1 MQHRQSSR
9 AGFTLIELL
18 VSIVAATLV
27 MAAAVTLLLMGI
39 RLGAFGGGAAQ
50 RQSSVRTIQT
60 LLSEKEILEVRAE
73 DSLWEI
79 IASDGENEY
88 TLLSFD
94 GSNICTAG
102 SPLLSDVEEATLA
115 VTDGTTRKLLTLT
128 VKKDGITYTLSAA
141 FGSVT
146 PQGGAAVA
154 DSKRIESTAGQEEKT
169 LAVLGAGQE
178 GRREFLQ
185 LLFSQMESTGQII
198 GGDGT
203 YGYYTEW
210 YIGTYTGEWNEDT
223 PWCACFLSW
232 AAEQVVDM
240 QSYVPRFADVQGGVE
255 WFQHSRTQDGVI
267 TLSSWK
273 NPSEAAY
280 TPGDLVFFDF
290 DGDGKGDHIGAV
302 LYEENG
308 KVFTLE
314 GNVSDRVAVVSYRA
328 EDVAIMGYA
337 SLYWK

>member
-1 MQHRQSSR
+1 MQHRQNNR

-18 VSIVAATLV
+18 VSIVTATLV

-50 RQSSVRTIQT
+50 RQNAVRIIQT
-60 LLSEKEILEVRAE
+60 MLTEANIQSA
-73 DSLWEI
+73 D
-79 IASDGENEY
+79 DGDHWKIVAKNVENSEY

-94 GSNICTAG
+94 GDQLYTGDAQAI
-102 SPLLSDVEEATLA
+102 LDVEEAKLTVEAGA
-115 VTDGTTRKLLTLT
+115 VKYLLTLT
-128 VKKDGITYTLSAA
+128 LKVDGKTYKLAAA

-146 PQGGAAVA
+146 PQAGAAVA
-154 DSKRIESTAGQEEKT
+154 NSKRIESTAGQEEKA
-169 LAVLGAGQE
+169 LSYLGAGQE

-185 LLFSQMESTGQII
+185 LLFSQTESTGQII
-198 GGDGT
+198 GGDGA
-203 YGYYTEW
+203 YCYYTEW
-210 YIGTYTGEWNEDT
+210 YVGSYTGQWNENT
-223 PWCACFLSW
+223 PWCACFISW
-232 AAEQVVDM
+232 AAEQVGDM
-240 QSYVPRFADVQGGVE
+240 QNYVPRFADVQDGAE
-255 WFQHSRTQDGVI
+255 WFQHSRTQNGVI

-273 NPSEAAY
+273 TPAEAAY

-302 LYEENG
+302 LYAENG

-314 GNVSDRVAVVSYRA
+314 GNVSDRVAVVSYDT